1 MCQSL
6 IIIVKKLYK
15 INNMGYYYGKQW
27 LIVVLMGEYHHN
39 IDDKGRLTIPSKFRD
54 DLGEKFVITRGLEN
68 CLFAYS
74 LEDFQKIVA
83 ELQKIPF
90 TKKDARQ
97 FMRFFLSGATT
108 VEFDKQGRINISSPL
123 ISYAELKKECI
134 IIGTGDRLEI
144 WSSNNWNDFF
154 DSTKDNMSDIAE
166 NLFSNN
172 IDL

>member
-1 MCQSL
+1 
-6 IIIVKKLYK
+6 
-15 INNMGYYYGKQW
+15 
-27 LIVVLMGEYHHN
+27 MGEYHHN

>member
-1 MCQSL
+1 M
-6 IIIVKKLYK
+6 
-15 INNMGYYYGKQW
+15 
-27 LIVVLMGEYHHN
+27 LMGEYHHN

-74 LEDFQKIVA
+74 LEGFQKIVA

-123 ISYAELKKECI
+123 ISYAGLKKECI

-144 WSSNNWNDFF
+144 WSSDNWNDFF

>member
-27 LIVVLMGEYHHN
+27 LGEYHHN

-123 ISYAELKKECI
+123 ISYAGLKKECI

-144 WSSNNWNDFF
+144 WSSDNWNDFF